1 VSQHFGGLRIGRSR
15 LDRCIPRSAGSWAR
29 WLARFDRRG
38 LSLGISERSELVPY
52 ALITVR
58 DPDDIQLEV
67 TWS

>member
-1 VSQHFGGLRIGRSR
+1 MS
-15 LDRCIPRSAGSWAR
+15 R

-38 LSLGISERSELVPY
+38 LSLGITERSELVPH
-52 ALITVR
+52 ALMTAR